1 MSKKLY
7 ARIFAVKFEDG
18 GVHEE
23 SKERASKRL
32 PTRVEDKPTSWPSL
46 DEKHQPCFVETG
58 LLGCTEMPMEMGHC
72 LFTGLRF
79 HTTSY
84 N

>member
-7 ARIFAVKFEDG
+7 AKILAVKFEDG
-18 GVHEE
+18 GAIEE
-23 SKERASKRL
+23 SKERSTKRL
-32 PTRVEDKPTSWPSL
+32 SSRVEDKPTSWPCL
-46 DEKHQPCFVETG
+46 DEKTQPCFVETG
-58 LLGCTEMPMEMGHC
+58 LMGCTEMPMDMGHC